1 MRRLR
6 AAALGALVIGPLG
19 ASNTFA
25 KAPSPQ
31 VLCHYTYGGEEKS
44 LAVAP
49 TRRPYAVEPIAV
61 GSYFLLK
68 VVLQT
73 KPSDEAGINIY
84 VYADKEPV
92 PVPLSQVRFP
102 FPPRAV
108 GAGAGGYGFTG
119 QHWVYEPIRDGEMQ
133 YWCEMLPRGGRK

>member
-6 AAALGALVIGPLG
+6 PAALGALVISLLSATP
-19 ASNTFA
+19 AFA
-25 KAPSPQ
+25 KAREPK

-44 LAVAP
+44 LAVTP
-49 TRRPYAVEPIAV
+49 TRQPYTVEPIAL

-73 KPSDEAGINIY
+73 KPRDEAGINIY
-84 VYADKEPV
+84 VYADKEPL
-92 PVPLSQVRFP
+92 PVPLSQARFP

-108 GAGAGGYGFTG
+108 GASGYGFTG

-133 YWCEMLPRGGRK
+133 YWCEMLPKGGRK